1 MIPPTAAARR
11 PGGATAPTA
20 RPRLAG
26 LARAAARKLSDRV
39 HASADDQARA
49 LGWQVTETAGPLGL
63 TGRRYRDP
71 RFAARASQQPSTTGT
86 RGTR

>member
-1 MIPPTAAARR
+1 MIPHTTAAHR
-11 PGGATAPTA
+11 PSGATAPTA
-20 RPRLAG
+20 RPRIAA

-39 HASADDQARA
+39 HATADDQARA

-71 RFAARASQQPSTTGT
+71 RFAARTSQQPSTTRT
-86 RGTR
+86 R